1 MTTHSPERPDSG
13 DVAARIARVAAQLF
27 AEQGYDATS
36 VRNIVEAAAVT
47 KPALYYY
54 FQSKEGLA
62 HFLLTEPMTRLVAA
76 LQAIIDGPADSVDK
90 LEQLIE
96 AHFAF
101 CRENPDRARFVYAL
115 FFGPLGRSLAGELTQ
130 YAQSMR
136 LIVDSAI
143 KLLAADGL
151 VDPLR
156 TEACATCIRGLIT
169 AYTMDFLYRDAPLD
183 STLPQRCVRVA
194 LEGFAGSASVAPPR

>member
-1 MTTHSPERPDSG
+1 MSTPTNERPDTG

-36 VRNIVEAAAVT
+36 VRNIVEAAAVA

-76 LQAIIDGPADSVDK
+76 LQAILDGPADPVDK
-90 LEQLIE
+90 LEQVIDV
-96 AHFAF
+96 HFGF

-115 FFGPLGRSLAGELTQ
+115 FFGPLGRSLAGELAQ
-130 YAQSMR
+130 YGESMR
-136 LIVDSAI
+136 QAVDNAV
-143 KLLAADGL
+143 KLLVADGL

-156 TEACATCIRGLIT
+156 TEACATCIRGLIV
-169 AYTMDFLYRDAPLD
+169 AYTMDFLYRDLPLD
-183 STLPQRCVRVA
+183 PTLPQRCVRVA
-194 LEGFAGSASVAPPR
+194 LEGFAATTSIAPPH